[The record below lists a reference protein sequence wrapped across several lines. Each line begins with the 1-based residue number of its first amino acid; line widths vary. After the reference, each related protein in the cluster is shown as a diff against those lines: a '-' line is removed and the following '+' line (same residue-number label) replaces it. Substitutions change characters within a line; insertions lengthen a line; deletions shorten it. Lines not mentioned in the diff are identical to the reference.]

1 MSNTIV
7 KTERRSRIRRRVRAK
22 ISGTADCPR
31 LSVFKSNKHVTLQL
45 IDDQN
50 GVTLVGFSTNS
61 AAVAAQVKGKPAAES
76 AKILGAEIA
85 KAASE
90 KGVTK
95 AVFDRGGYRYHGV
108 VRAAAEGAREGGL
121 QF

>member
-61 AAVAAQVKGKPAAES
+61 AAVAAQVKGKPATES

>member
-22 ISGTADCPR
+22 ISGTAECPR

-61 AAVAAQVKGKPAAES
+61 TAVVAQVKGKTATEA

-108 VRAAAEGAREGGL
+108 VRSAAEGAREGGL